1 MQSIKI
7 IYLLSMINIIGDYA
21 VLIAGVDEAG
31 KGPVIGS
38 MMIAG
43 VAIEE
48 DRIKELTRLGIKD
61 SKSLQARQR
70 NYLAIKIKRVADNFH
85 ILEVS
90 ARQIDEFRK
99 IMTMNKLMVL
109 CHARVLDELKPK
121 KAYLDAADVNE
132 GRFGME
138 VDKKCAVS
146 IKIISEH
153 KADVKYPIVA
163 AASILAKNRRDRSI
177 RELEKQIG
185 APLGSGYPSDPVTKR
200 FLRDWIQKH
209 DSFPDIVRHSWKTSE
224 NLIKKK
230 NLSCKY

>member
-1 MQSIKI
+1 
-7 IYLLSMINIIGDYA
+7 

-43 VAIEE
+43 VTIEE

-61 SKSLQARQR
+61 SKCLRARQR
-70 NYLAIKIKRVADNFH
+70 NYLAVKIKQVANNFH

-121 KAYLDAADVNE
+121 KAYLDAADVNPE
-132 GRFGME
+132 RFGRE
-138 VDKKCAVS
+138 VDKKCVTS
-146 IKIISEH
+146 MKIISEH
-153 KADVKYPIVA
+153 KADVTYPIVA

-185 APLGSGYPSDPVTKR
+185 VPLGSGYPSDPITKR
-200 FLRDWIQKH
+200 FLRDWIWQH

-230 NLSCKY
+230 NIACKY